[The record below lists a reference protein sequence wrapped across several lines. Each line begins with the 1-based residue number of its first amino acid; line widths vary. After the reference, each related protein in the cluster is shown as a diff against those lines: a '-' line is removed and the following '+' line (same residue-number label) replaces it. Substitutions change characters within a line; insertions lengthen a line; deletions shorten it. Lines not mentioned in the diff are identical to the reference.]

1 MVIAGEASGDLHG
14 ASFIKE
20 LKKLD
25 PAISVCGIG
34 GDQMKAEGME
44 TVFHINQMAFLGF
57 VEVLKHIPFIKEV
70 QKKLIG
76 VIEERKIKTIVL
88 IDYPGFNLNFAKKLR
103 RMDIKV
109 VYYISPQ
116 LWAWGAGRVKKI
128 RKYVDRMIVLFPF
141 ESEFYK
147 KHDINAECVGHP
159 LIKQLNDYKFQDK
172 EKFCK
177 EHGLQLDKD
186 ILCILPGSRMQEIN
200 TILPETLQAAEK
212 IAAEFNM
219 QIAVACSTNIDE
231 NVFDK
236 YKTLGKFAVIKN
248 KTYELFRYSKLGI
261 VKSGTS
267 TLEAGL
273 FGLPM
278 VVVYKTNFLT
288 YLIGKSLIKID
299 KIGLVNIVA
308 GEKIV
313 PELIQNDASSEKIY
327 AEAANIL
334 RKPELYNGIKDK
346 LKIISS
352 KLGEKDA
359 SAETARIVFSYLT

>member
-25 PAISVCGIG
+25 PAIAVCGIG
-34 GDQMKAEGME
+34 GGEMRAEGME
-44 TVFHINQMAFLGF
+44 AIFHINQMAFLGF
-57 VEVLKHIPFIKEV
+57 VEVLKHLPFIKEV
-70 QKKLIG
+70 QKKLIS
-76 VIEERKIKTIVL
+76 VIEERKIKTVVL
-88 IDYPGFNLNFAKKLR
+88 IDYPGFNLNFAEKLW
-103 RMDIKV
+103 RMKVKV

-128 RKYVDRMIVLFPF
+128 RKYVDKMIVLFPF

-147 KHDINAECVGHP
+147 KHGIEAECVGHP
-159 LIKQLNDYKFQDK
+159 LIKRISEYKFQSK
-172 EKFCK
+172 EEFCE
-177 EHGLQLDKD
+177 EHGLQPDKD
-186 ILCILPGSRMQEIN
+186 ILCILPGSRMQEI
-200 TILPETLQAAEK
+200 TGLLGEAMKAAERL
-212 IAAEFNM
+212 ADDFNM
-219 QIAVACSTNIDE
+219 QVAIACSSNIDE
-231 NVFDK
+231 KVFDE
-236 YKTLGKFAVIKN
+236 YKSLGKFAIIKN

-278 VVVYKTNFLT
+278 VVVYKTSFLT
-288 YLIGKSLIKID
+288 YLIGRSLIKID

-308 GEKIV
+308 GEKVV
-313 PELIQNDASSEKIY
+313 PELIQDEASAEKIY

-334 RKPELYNGIKDK
+334 SKPELYGGIKEK

-359 SAETARIVFSYLT
+359 SAETARIVYSYLT